1 MILSSALP
9 RTAVVRTLNCNSLRP
24 AAKKAL
30 HQTQTQSYITTQ
42 PISTSRCLCTLTS
55 SSHTMIKHEHNRYN
69 SLYNQQQQ
77 QQLVQKRSNFSFAG
91 PRKLSDILKTELLQD
106 KSSTEISDMWM
117 TYHEGKENVHGIVMD
132 GKKGRSLLSKA
143 AQCPFF
149 IQPVFRGEGHFMI
162 VSQFQTPNYFLL
174 ALLEDYKLDPA
185 AAQPLLTISVFDD
198 LAETKDVTLLRCD
211 IINRGIEDDEGY
223 KLCLNLINDY
233 LEFEGVHMFNKKPD
247 AFDVDEF
254 VKGKEQK
261 WNE

>member
-1 MILSSALP
+1 MMLSP
-9 RTAVVRTLNCNSLRP
+9 
-24 AAKKAL
+24 AL
-30 HQTQTQSYITTQ
+30 HRTTLVRVLNNNSFRLAKEALNRSRSYNFITTKQ
-42 PISTSRCLCTLTS
+42 FSCSCTLTS
-55 SSHTMIKHEHNRYN
+55 SSHTMIMHYHKREN
-69 SLYNQQQQ
+69 SPDFQRI
-77 QQLVQKRSNFSFAG
+77 QKRSNFSFAG
-91 PRKLSDILKTELLQD
+91 PRKLNDILKMELLQD
-106 KSSTEISDMWM
+106 KSAIEVSDMWM

-132 GKKGRSLLSKA
+132 GKKGRSLLSRA

-174 ALLEDYKLDPA
+174 ALLEDYKMDPA

-198 LAETKDVTLLRCD
+198 LAETKDVVLLRCD

-223 KLCLNLINDY
+223 KLCQNLINDY

-247 AFDVDEF
+247 AFDVDAF
-254 VKGKEQK
+254 VKEKEQK